1 MHNASVYGNLGHMKK
16 KYMVSIML
24 VLAVVAGCVVI
35 WLHDTRLANV
45 SIDWLAFLAGGFLV
59 TEGAYGII
67 RSHTP
72 FFPDQFL
79 KTIRIIIGVNIF
91 TIHLIQLIRY

>member
-1 MHNASVYGNLGHMKK
+1 MKK
-16 KYMVSIML
+16 KFLTSLLIT
-24 VLAVVAGCVVI
+24 LAVVAACVVI
-35 WLHDTRLANV
+35 WLHDTRVANI
-45 SIDWLAFLAGGFLV
+45 SIDWLAFLAGAFLI

-67 RSHTP
+67 KSRTP

-91 TIHLIQLIRY
+91 TIHLIQLVRY